1 MVDATSE
8 STYRAEIAAALQVD
22 KQRIGEVFRARLD
35 DENKHPQA
43 IADEMGVTVGP
54 IHAYLGSIRTLIE
67 GKRIFEGPT
76 YVAEKARMLRNFSRR
91 HAGILSEATRQALLD
106 LAEDH
111 DRFVN
116 DEEVITR
123 ENEEIEQGLQSDNS
137 QDVPG
142 IYVYTYPHYYRS
154 PVRRS
159 QENYTDDRTYLKI
172 GLTDAEEGAA
182 KRIQR
187 QIGEVRTALPEPP
200 LILRIYNQDG
210 VDLTETE
217 KKIQRLLEA
226 ADHNRINR
234 RGAGVGIEWFLTHL
248 KFLDSIADTLGLEVR
263 YERKEDEA

>member
-1 MVDATSE
+1 MVIGISQP
-8 STYRAEIAAALQVD
+8 SYRDEIEAALKID
-22 KQRIGEVFRARLD
+22 KQRIGEVFRARQE
-35 DENKHPQA
+35 DEDKHPQA
-43 IADEMGVTVGP
+43 IADELGVTVGP

-67 GKRIFEGPT
+67 GRRIFDGPT
-76 YVAEKARMLRNFSRR
+76 YVAEKARMLRSFSRR
-91 HAGILSEATRQALLD
+91 HSGLLSEATRQALSD
-106 LAEDH
+106 LAEEH

-123 ENEEIEQGLQSDNS
+123 ENEEIEQGLESDNS

-159 QENYTDDRTYLKI
+159 QEDYADDRTYLKI

-200 LILRIYNQDG
+200 LILRIYNQQG
-210 VDLTETE
+210 VDLAATE
-217 KKIQRLLEA
+217 KKIQSLLEA

-234 RGAGVGIEWFLTHL
+234 RGSGVGIEWFLTHL
-248 KFLDSIADTLGLEVR
+248 KFLDSIAATLGLEVR
-263 YERKEDEA
+263 YERNEDEG